1 MRRSTIRRWEA
12 APASLLLLLGYTLV
26 ASAQEQTAPP
36 LVEAQ
41 RAEARGETARAE
53 SLYDQA
59 LAQRPDDVQALLGRA
74 RMRSWLQRFPE
85 AIADYD
91 AVIAREPGNVLAWTG
106 RAWTRAWSK
115 DFDAAKR
122 DFEEIARR
130 EPYLLDARKGLA
142 YIALWRGDAADA
154 RRQFEALAA
163 EDRGNPD
170 YVLAI
175 AQAAYLEGDLDE
187 ARQSYREALA
197 LKPGLEAAESGIDAV
212 DAAAIQRRP
221 TLTVLAGRS
230 EFGEE
235 EQTGIRLAQ
244 LGMQVNEQ
252 MRLWLSH
259 DRGIGF
265 DGFAAD
271 RRARDA
277 ATTSIGGFFTYAP
290 KFATK
295 LEIGQRDLGEETQPV
310 LSAEQV
316 FFLAGGTTTPKA
328 GIWIADGD
336 AATEWVVSASVHRW
350 LGERIAIE
358 PAVYLGDDGN
368 DREYRGSML
377 ATYTTPARFQIGLG
391 VALGTKDAA
400 EGSRSVDRVF
410 ANISAPIGR
419 RATFLFYGWRESTEG
434 FESQT
439 VLAAGASIHL

>member
-1 MRRSTIRRWEA
+1 MRRSHTLRRDA
-12 APASLLLLLGYTLV
+12 APWSLLLLLGWV
-26 ASAQEQTAPP
+26 FSAAAQEQAAPI

-41 RAEARGETARAE
+41 RAEARGDHARAE
-53 SLYDQA
+53 ALYDQA
-59 LAQRPDDVQALLGRA
+59 VVQRPEDIEALLGRA

-91 AVIAREPGNVLAWTG
+91 KVIASDPDNALAWTG
-106 RAWTRAWSK
+106 RAWTRAWNR

-122 DFEEIARR
+122 DFEELARR
-130 EPYLLDARKGLA
+130 EPYLLDAKKGLA

-154 RRQFEALAA
+154 RRQFEALAQ

-175 AQAAYLEGDLDE
+175 AQAAYLEGDLTE

-197 LKPGLEAAESGIDAV
+197 LKPGFEAAEAGIDAV

-230 EFGEE
+230 ESGED
-235 EQTGIRLAQ
+235 EQSGIRLAQ
-244 LGMQVNEQ
+244 IAMQMNPDL
-252 MRLWLSH
+252 RLWLSH

-277 ATTSIGGFFTYAP
+277 ATTAIGGFFTYSN
-290 KFATK
+290 FGTK
-295 LEIGQRDLGEETQPV
+295 LEIGQRDLADETQPV

-316 FFLAGGTTTPKA
+316 FFLSGGTTPKA

-336 AATEWVVSASVHRW
+336 AATEWVANVSVHHW
-350 LGERIAIE
+350 LGERFSIE
-358 PAVYLGDDGN
+358 PAVYLGDDGL

-377 ATYTTPARFQIGLG
+377 ATYTTPSRLQFGLG
-391 VALGTKDAA
+391 VALGTKDSAA
-400 EGSRSVDRVF
+400 GNRSIDRVF
-410 ANISAPIGR
+410 ANVSAPIGKR
-419 RATFLFYGWRESTEG
+419 VTFLFYGWRESTEG

-439 VLAAGASIHL
+439 VLAAGVSVHL